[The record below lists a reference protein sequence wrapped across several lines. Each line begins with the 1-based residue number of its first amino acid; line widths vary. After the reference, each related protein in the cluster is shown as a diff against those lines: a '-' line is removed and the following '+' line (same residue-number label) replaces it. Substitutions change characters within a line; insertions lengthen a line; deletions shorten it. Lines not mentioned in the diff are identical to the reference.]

1 MYNFHKKNPLIVHNN
16 ELQTS
21 SISDNEWVYVYHEF
35 QTDTH
40 QTISSQTDLYRLP
53 YIFPKTLIRCCA
65 RNNCLVGDNN
75 IYFEESIP
83 APSRPKYTIL
93 EFKSEAQIC
102 KLCCN
107 YTCSEICMGKYN
119 FCLHCETEFLCSNG
133 NMCAGYGGEG
143 EELLPNWLL
152 KKSRVSQEYQLEQY
166 QSSKFYCKDC
176 STTICR
182 DCVDYFCSKTHS
194 FISRSTCVYKKKRK
208 TFVTTMKNKI
218 N

>member
-102 KLCCN
+102 KLCCY
-107 YTCSEICMGKYN
+107 YTCSEKCIGIYN

-133 NMCAGYGGEG
+133 NMCVGYGGKG

-152 KKSRVSQEYQLEQY
+152 KRVVLVKS
-166 QSSKFYCKDC
+166 
-176 STTICR
+176 T
-182 DCVDYFCSKTHS
+182 
-194 FISRSTCVYKKKRK
+194 
-208 TFVTTMKNKI
+208 N
-218 N
+218 